1 MNKLIWMGLVTVLG
15 LSAVETRAWRQTDYS
30 DFEKGSLKRLS
41 LGSDGRLTLAPV
53 VKELLDPSVGYM
65 WACAEDSKGNLYA
78 GGGSTTGTSAKL
90 FMIDKAGK
98 SSVAAELEGMEIHAI
113 AIDAKDTVY
122 AATSPDG
129 KIYRIHKGGKPEV
142 FFDPKSRY
150 IWAMVFGANGD
161 LYVGTGD
168 KGQIFRVS
176 PEGQGSVFFETD
188 ESHARSLAVDGQG
201 DLIVGTEPS
210 GLVLRVSAAGKGFVL
225 QQMAKREVTAVAV
238 SKSGVIYAAAVGNR
252 GPAVVASPAVTPA
265 APPPA
270 AAPQGTGTIVIKPA
284 TTNHSPSAV
293 AAVPTMAG
301 GSEVVRID
309 ADGYARKIWSHT
321 SELVYSIAFDSAER
335 PVVATGNHGNVYRL
349 DSQQRYT
356 LLTSL
361 EPTQVTQLL
370 SERSGAGAIFAVTGN
385 IAKVYKI
392 GPELEH
398 EGVFESDL
406 LDAGAFTYWGR
417 LEHEGRDNG
426 GRLRIETRSGNLNDA
441 HKNWS
446 PWAALG
452 AGARVESPAARF
464 VQYKLELTAGSNG
477 TSPDVDAVDLKFQ
490 AKNIAP
496 VVEQVE
502 ITPPNYKFPAPAAAA
517 AGGAPAVLSPATLNL
532 PLIGRKRTQ
541 SGGVGG
547 SGATASETTPSLS
560 YAKGFTGVRW
570 AAIDENGDTLTFRVE
585 IRGVKESAWT
595 VLRDKVREH
604 YLSWDSTAY
613 ADGEYVVRI
622 TASDSPSNIPEE
634 AKSASLESEPFL
646 VDNAAP
652 EIVGLTAS
660 SAGAGK
666 VNVAFRAKDGLSNIV
681 RAEYSV
687 NGGDWTEAE
696 PVTRLSDAKELN
708 YKLTID
714 RGAAAS
720 GEFTVA
726 VRVADEFDNQTV
738 AKVEGR

>member
-1 MNKLIWMGLVTVLG
+1 MQKLIWMGLVTVLG
-15 LSAVETRAWRQTDYS
+15 ISAVETRAWRQTDYS

-90 FMIDKAGK
+90 FVIDKAGK

-113 AIDAKDTVY
+113 AIDSKDTVY

-129 KIYRIHKGGKPEV
+129 KVYRIHKGGKPEV

-176 PEGQGSVFFETD
+176 PEGRGSVFFETD
-188 ESHARSLAVDGQG
+188 ESHARSLAVDRGG

-225 QQMAKREVTAVAV
+225 QQTAKREVTAVAV

-252 GPAVVASPAVTPA
+252 GAAGVGPIASPAA
-265 APPPA
+265 AVPPPPA
-270 AAPQGTGTIVIKPA
+270 AAQAATGAIVIKPA
-284 TTNHSPSAV
+284 TTNHSPSLTP
-293 AAVPTMAG
+293 VPTMAG
-301 GSEVVRID
+301 GSEVYRID
-309 ADGYARKIWSHT
+309 ADGYARRVWSHG

-335 PVVATGNHGNVYRL
+335 PLIATGNRGNVYRL
-349 DSQQRYT
+349 DSLQRYT

-361 EPTQVTQLL
+361 EPTQVTQLV
-370 SERSGAGAIFAVTGN
+370 SERSGTGAVFAVTGN

-392 GPELEH
+392 GPEFEH

-417 LEHEGRDNG
+417 LEHEGRENG
-426 GRLRIETRSGNLNDA
+426 GRLKVETRSGNLNDA

-464 VQYKLELTAGSNG
+464 IQYKLELTAGSKG
-477 TSPDVDAVDLKFQ
+477 TSPDVDAIDLKFQ

-496 VVEQVE
+496 VIEQVE
-502 ITPPNYKFPAPAAAA
+502 VTPPNYKFPGTVVIST
-517 AGGAPAVLSPATLNL
+517 GGAPAVTSPSTLNL
-532 PLIGRKRTQ
+532 PAIGRKRTQ
-541 SGGVGG
+541 IGGA
-547 SGATASETTPSLS
+547 GAAASAAEATPTLS

-570 AAIDENGDTLTFRVE
+570 AASDENGDTLTFRVE

-595 VLRDKVREH
+595 VLRDKIREH

-613 ADGEYVVRI
+613 ADGEYIVRI

-681 RAEYSV
+681 RAEYSI

-696 PVTRLSDAKELN
+696 PVTRLSDAKELS
-708 YKLTID
+708 YKLAVD
-714 RGAAAS
+714 RGAS
-720 GEFTVA
+720 TGEFTVA